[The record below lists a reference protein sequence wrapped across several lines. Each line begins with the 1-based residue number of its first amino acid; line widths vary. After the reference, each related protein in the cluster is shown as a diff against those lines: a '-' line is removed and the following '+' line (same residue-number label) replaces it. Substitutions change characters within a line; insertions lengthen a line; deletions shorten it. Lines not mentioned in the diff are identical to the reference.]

1 LKQVHED
8 DLELYLLSRLS
19 EREAAELE
27 AHVRD
32 CGQCEARL
40 NDAVQFVRQLAEVR
54 RVGDS
59 SELRGT
65 RKENRIPTNDPAN
78 ARLYDPLLSEP
89 VEVQVLNA
97 SKGGLLLRTSRSFH
111 MRALIQLRL
120 RSTIV
125 VGEVRHCSA
134 AGDSFHVGIQI
145 QSAHALSEGAEEA

>member
-1 LKQVHED
+1 MKHVHED

-19 EREAAELE
+19 ERETAEIE

-40 NDAVQFVRQLAEVR
+40 HDAVQFVRQLAEVR
-54 RVGDS
+54 RIGDS

-65 RKENRIPTNDPAN
+65 RKETRIPTNDPAN

-89 VEVQVLNA
+89 VEAQVLNA

-111 MRALIQLRL
+111 VRALIQLRL

-125 VGEVRHCSA
+125 VGEVRHCNPA
-134 AGDSFHVGIQI
+134 EDGFHVGIQI
-145 QSAHALSEGAEEA
+145 QSAHAPSEGAQEA